1 MTDLNGHGPADAQ
14 AASIADAVYANYGH
28 FAQRLAAI
36 GLLLGDLPLEHMLAA
51 VRRHQRTSV
60 LTLPAGTD
68 PQQAIAQQAA
78 LRMDEKLITAAVNL
92 QRVRACP
99 DRRPGM
105 TDPMPVFVIKAKDS
119 LAMSA
124 VEAYRIL
131 CRHSGMPGQADQVQL
146 ALDEI
151 EAWQGRN
158 PELVKPPYHRHMPAG
173 PATQTPPAAGLTA
186 DQADALIEFA
196 RQFWANLREAFAPIL
211 AALKPAPSP
220 HASAFDTL
228 VESGQTFSVT
238 RDGVRIT
245 GSPQPAGPFREQ
257 FWTTE
262 YHRLRRQQG
271 RLLDKI
277 ASQQTSL
284 DVQRQTIEDLTAAL
298 QNSPASLPGS
308 TQAAQQDDNAATHT
322 DNAKPPTATTAGPT
336 PTRANVLN
344 LAADQ
349 LDQIAFARCAA
360 PGTVD
365 HEACQWTAE
374 GISYAAAKLRDWAQ
388 NLPPTVVQTFAGP

>member
-1 MTDLNGHGPADAQ
+1 
-14 AASIADAVYANYGH
+14 
-28 FAQRLAAI
+28 
-36 GLLLGDLPLEHMLAA
+36 
-51 VRRHQRTSV
+51 
-60 LTLPAGTD
+60 
-68 PQQAIAQQAA
+68 
-78 LRMDEKLITAAVNL
+78 
-92 QRVRACP
+92 
-99 DRRPGM
+99 M

-158 PELVKPPYHRHMPAG
+158 PELVKAPYHRHIPAR

-196 RQFWANLREAFAPIL
+196 RQFWANLREAFTPIR
-211 AALKPAPSP
+211 AAFATPSTDRFP
-220 HASAFDTL
+220 PEAFVPL
-228 VESGQTFSVT
+228 QNP
-238 RDGVRIT
+238 T
-245 GSPQPAGPFREQ
+245 GSRQR
-257 FWTTE
+257 FWIEE
-262 YHRLRRQQG
+262 YHRMRRQQG
-271 RLLDKI
+271 QLLDQIDRQRTTLDAVRTAI
-277 ASQQTSL
+277 ALVDDEDVTDWQRGYRACADRVTEALPKGPTS
-284 DVQRQTIEDLTAAL
+284 
-298 QNSPASLPGS
+298 PPGS
-308 TQAAQQDDNAATHT
+308 THTAQQDDTAATHT
-322 DNAKPPTATTAGPT
+322 DTAKPPTATTEGPT

-344 LAADQ
+344 LAANQ

-360 PGTVD
+360 PGD
-365 HEACQWTAE
+365 HQSPQCWTAE